1 MCPPGFSVMVFIAGK
16 PAAAL
21 DTTTYTAQHQQRP
34 VAQEGELEGC
44 CTPQHPHQAGAE
56 VGQGP
61 GLAQQPLITASLS
74 HPPAS
79 PIPAL
84 NWGELLV
91 SEVPGRSSS
100 CVQVALTL
108 PLPSPGHQR
117 VLLPPSLCGE
127 EGKSKSRRFEGKKP
141 NKTAKCNIAAT
152 GIVKRGLTWAE
163 LHG

>member
-1 MCPPGFSVMVFIAGK
+1 MCPPGFFVTVFIAGK

-56 VGQGP
+56 AGQGP
-61 GLAQQPLITASLS
+61 GLAQQPLTASLS

-91 SEVPGRSSS
+91 SEVPG
-100 CVQVALTL
+100 
-108 PLPSPGHQR
+108 
-117 VLLPPSLCGE
+117 
-127 EGKSKSRRFEGKKP
+127 
-141 NKTAKCNIAAT
+141 
-152 GIVKRGLTWAE
+152 
-163 LHG
+163 